1 MYIQRWLYSTNA
13 KDIAILYF
21 IFAIFSGVIGSTM
34 SLIIRL
40 ELAAPG
46 NQILHGNHQLFNVLV
61 VGHALLMIFFLVM
74 PGLVGGF
81 GKKIKIPLLINYFKS
96 LNNDIDSIKEVSLSP
111 HPSLEESG
119 DGANNINN
127 IKYLKDN
134 NILGSYLAGLI
145 EGDGTIS
152 IPKKRNPQISIVFH
166 KKDKELAYYLCK
178 ILECGNVYNLSK
190 NTVNYQIQDLP
201 SIYKILILINGYL
214 RTPKY
219 YYYINCCEFI
229 NNYIIKNKNTNNI
242 KIKNIINQINIID
255 IKPLDQ
261 SNINNN
267 AWLSGIT
274 DADGNFSISLLNGTR
289 KRVRPYYRL
298 ELKQSYQINNNNNIY
313 KNIIVSNTEL
323 TKKGKDIINLDYLN
337 IMSKIATYF
346 NVELYS
352 RNRELNLKKNNLNE
366 IKIYYTYIIMVSNIN
381 KNIKVI
387 EYFNKYPLLSSK
399 YLDYCKW
406 KEIIEYT
413 NIYGQSSE
421 SSYNLGLKIRK
432 NYNKTRTTFNWNHLK
447 NLK

>member
-21 IFAIFSGVIGSTM
+21 IFAIFSGVIGSIM

-81 GKKIKIPLLINYFKS
+81 GKKQKIPLLINNFKL
-96 LNNDIDSIKEVSLSP
+96 LNNQININDSKEVS
-111 HPSLEESG
+111 
-119 DGANNINN
+119 NNINNN
-127 IKYLKDN
+127 IKYLNDN
-134 NILGSYLAGLI
+134 KILGSYLAGLI

-152 IPKKRNPQISIVFH
+152 IPKKRNPQISIVFN
-166 KKDKELAYYLCK
+166 KKDKELANYLCN

-190 NTVNYQIQDLP
+190 NTVNYQIQDIP
-201 SIYKILILINGYL
+201 SIYKILTLINGYL

-255 IKPLDQ
+255 IKPLDE
-261 SNINNN
+261 SNINEN

-274 DADGNFSISLLNGTR
+274 DADGNFSISLLNGIR

-298 ELKQSYQINNNNNIY
+298 ELKQSYQINNNNNNNNIY
-313 KNIIVSNTEL
+313 KNIIISNTEI
-323 TKKGKDIINLDYLN
+323 TKKGKDIINLNYFK

-352 RNRELNLKKNNLNE
+352 RNRELNLKNNNLNE
-366 IKIYYTYIIMVSNIN
+366 TKIYYTYIIIINNID

-413 NIYGQSSE
+413 NIYSQSSE
-421 SSYNLGLKIRK
+421 SSYNLGLEIRK
-432 NYNKTRTTFNWNHLK
+432 NYNNTRTIFNWDHLK